1 MFIVDG
7 HEDIAVN
14 ALYAGRDVRLSVQ
27 ETRAKERDAVQTD
40 DTDPQSMKP
49 GEAMIGLPELRRGGV
64 GLVFAT
70 IFTFPR
76 EVEEMAQDGLAQ
88 LRYYDDLLN
97 STDGLHL
104 ITSKSELAALR
115 ADWDAATNPDD
126 RPVGLTLLMEGADA
140 LRDPSELETWHNA
153 GLRLLGPSWRAT
165 RYAGGTG
172 QPGGLTDLGREL
184 LREMDRLG
192 MVLDMSHIAEESF
205 WQALDIFSGPVIA
218 SHSNC
223 RAIVPTDRQLTDEM
237 IRAIADR
244 DGVIGTVLF
253 DGFLVDGWQ
262 PGSDRQVTIEDVAQH
277 IDHVCQLVG
286 SARHS
291 AIGSDFDG
299 GFGVEFTPVEFDTV
313 ADLEKLADVLDRHGY
328 SQDDIAGI
336 LGENWLRLLQ
346 RALPD

>member
-1 MFIVDG
+1 MFVIDG

-14 ALYAGRDVRLSVQ
+14 ALYAGRDVRFSVR
-27 ETRAKERDAVQTD
+27 ETRARERAAAQTENE
-40 DTDPQSMKP
+40 DPQKGP
-49 GEAMIGLPELRRGGV
+49 TGEAMIGLPELRRGGV

-88 LRYYDDLLN
+88 LRYYDGLLR
-97 STDGLHL
+97 TTEGVHL
-104 ITSKSELAALR
+104 ITTKSELAALR
-115 ADWDAATNPDD
+115 STWDAAAMPDD
-126 RPVGLTLLMEGADA
+126 RPVGLVLLMEGADA
-140 LRDPSELETWHNA
+140 LRDPSELETWQRA

-172 QPGGLTDLGREL
+172 EPGGLTDLGREL
-184 LREMDRLG
+184 LRGMGRLG

-223 RAIVPTDRQLTDEM
+223 RVYVPTDRQLTDEM
-237 IRAIADR
+237 IRAIAAR

-253 DGFLVDGWQ
+253 NGFVVDGWQ
-262 PGSDRQVTIEDVAQH
+262 RGSDVPVTLEDVVRH
-277 IDHVCQLVG
+277 IDHVCQLTG

-299 GFGVEFTPVEFDTV
+299 GFGVESTPVEFDSV
-313 ADLEKLADVLDRHGY
+313 ADLEKLAGALERHGY
-328 SQDDIAGI
+328 SQDDVAGI
-336 LGENWLRLLQ
+336 LGENWQRLLQ
-346 RALPD
+346 RTLPE